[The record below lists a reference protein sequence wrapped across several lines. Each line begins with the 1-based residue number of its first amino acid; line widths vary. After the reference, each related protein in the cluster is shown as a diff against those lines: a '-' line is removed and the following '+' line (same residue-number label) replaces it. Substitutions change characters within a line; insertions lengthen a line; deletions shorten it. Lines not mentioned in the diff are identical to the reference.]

1 MQPVGGSISS
11 LMTRYLYSATDSGK
25 SWDSPVDL
33 LARPEVLQDLH
44 FWENNIN
51 SLNVKKLFEYM
62 PPPTPPP
69 PLAFCLSRTLA
80 LPVAVQFHLLIMSQT
95 LVI

>member
-33 LARPEVLQDLH
+33 LVRPEVLQDLH

-51 SLNVKKLFEYM
+51 SLNVKKLFEYLKD
-62 PPPTPPP
+62 PRKN
-69 PLAFCLSRTLA
+69 SRKTLNGF
-80 LPVAVQFHLLIMSQT
+80 LTYTNSVW
-95 LVI
+95 